1 MKYRIS
7 VILFLSISL
16 LSLLSCSGPREKK
29 RYIVAVSP
37 NKPPMEMIDEQKR
50 IVGFDIDVIE
60 AIAERMNISIKI
72 IPVLRSNLFPGILNE
87 TYDIAIS
94 SITVSE
100 PGLSEIIGIDYSKP
114 YLDIGDVIV
123 TSEDFEEYSGPES
136 LKGKIVG
143 IREESKSRQILKNYG
158 GITIREYKNIE
169 QAFEDMATEKINAVC
184 IDLPT
189 AAAFVKH
196 NIEYKAIFK
205 IHPNPITSENYIVI
219 LKTGNTALL
228 NKINTGIDRIKK
240 DGSLHALAEKWFFN

>member
-1 MKYRIS
+1 MKYAIS
-7 VILFLSISL
+7 LMLFLSISL
-16 LSLLSCSGPREKK
+16 TTLFSCSGSKEKK

-50 IVGFDIDVIE
+50 IVGFDIDVIQ
-60 AIAERMNISIKI
+60 AIAERTNISIKI
-72 IPVLRSNLFPGILNE
+72 IPVLRSNLFPGLLNE

-136 LKGKIVG
+136 LKGRIVG
-143 IREESKSRQILKNYG
+143 IREGSKSRQVLKNYEG
-158 GITIREYKNIE
+158 VTIREYKNID
-169 QAFEDMATEKINAVC
+169 QAFEDMATDKIHAIC
-184 IDLPT
+184 IDVPT
-189 AAAFVKH
+189 AASFVKH

-205 IHPNPITSENYIVI
+205 IHPHLITSENYII
-219 LKTGNTALL
+219 TLKTGNTALL
-228 NKINTGIDRIKK
+228 NRINTGIDRMKK
-240 DGSLHALAEKWFFN
+240 DGSLNALIEKWFFN